1 MQKVTDILSQFQPIS
16 LSDMDAVQLLN
27 RTDTKFVF
35 AQAILPAILEA
46 LKEDYRILEI
56 DGIRTNAYRSLYYD
70 TPEFQFF
77 FDHHNGKNNRM
88 KIRAREY
95 INSGLCFLEIKKKEK
110 GRTIKSRI
118 KIDKIPDE
126 LSAEQ
131 NAFITERTGQ
141 KINLKASLW
150 NSFTRLTLVNKVA
163 KERLTIDCNL
173 GYQLGE
179 HVGKY
184 SNVVIAEVKQER
196 VDRNTSIMQL
206 MKSRGIRPFRI
217 SKYCMGIRMMKPSLK
232 SNIFKA
238 KELVIKK
245 ISDAAVV

>member
-1 MQKVTDILSQFQPIS
+1 
-16 LSDMDAVQLLN
+16 MDAVQLLN